1 MSEFERGAMRKSLT
15 SSGLLPW
22 YFTLLALIVA
32 EILFLA
38 MKIQG
43 VRLSVPVIPLSF
55 GFIKDLADVVIIFIF
70 PWHGWVFSIPLS
82 VFFIFELGWKKLIV
96 IFFVSTITTTLISSF
111 LNFIDASPKKIIT
124 GFFTYLAINLFVL
137 LFLFSL
143 NSAFKKI
150 CKFRG

>member
-96 IFFVSTITTTLISSF
+96 IF
-111 LNFIDASPKKIIT
+111 
-124 GFFTYLAINLFVL
+124 LFQQ
-137 LFLFSL
+137 
-143 NSAFKKI
+143 
-150 CKFRG
+150 